1 MRIILHG
8 PAYQALRR
16 GLRAFG
22 VIALALGSVGAAGA
36 RADVTGPEIVGWV
49 NAQRAAQGI
58 PAAILHDA
66 ALSDG
71 CAKHNAYGRLNN
83 VLLHDEDPALPGY
96 TAQGDAAAGTSVLYR
111 GTTWTAT
118 RNPFETAPLHLHALL
133 APRLDRMGASE
144 DQGFGCATTTASRA
158 RPAPSTDR
166 TYTYPGNGATGW
178 VLSQVASESPY
189 TPGEKATPPIPANTR
204 TGPYLYVMFDGPTV
218 TLQDIAQGSSA
229 TLTGPQGPLTVSVVD
244 NGTPGLRGYL
254 PTGMQVIPIA
264 PLLPATTYTASV
276 AASVTTQ
283 GGIGPPRSFS
293 HTWSFTTEALPDT
306 SITSG
311 PSGAVASSSASFAFS
326 STKPGSS
333 FECKLDAGGWVFCSS
348 PKSLTALADGSHTW
362 SVRARDQAGNIDP
375 SPATRT
381 WTVDT
386 TPPQTSITSGPTG
399 TVASGAATFAY
410 SSTESGSFQCR
421 LDAGAWVACAS
432 PRALSGLP
440 DGAHTWS
447 VRAIDVA
454 GNVDLSPA
462 TRTWTVDTTPPDT
475 SIGTGPSGTVA
486 SSAASFSFSATE
498 TAASFECRLDTGAWV
513 ACASPRALSGL
524 SDGSHTWSVRARDV
538 AGNLDPSPATRTWTV
553 DATSP
558 DTSIASG
565 PAGTVA
571 SGAASFSFS
580 ATEAGLLECKL
591 DAGQWAACASPRA
604 LSGLADGSHTFS
616 VRGADAA
623 GNVDPSPATRSW
635 TVDTTA
641 PQTTIDSGPT
651 GSVQQTGAT
660 FTMSASE
667 AGSSFACRLD
677 AGAWAAC
684 ASPRSL
690 SGLADGTHTFD
701 VRATDPIG
709 NTATTPATRTWTVDT
724 IAPSSPTPNDVDPD
738 SPANDPAPKVKGTAA
753 AGSTVRLYTD
763 TFCSSAVAATGS
775 ATDFAAPGLAV
786 SVANGSSTTYWATAT
801 DAAGNRSA
809 CSSSS
814 VTYVEIAVAT
824 TTPPPPAPPPPP
836 PVDDDTAPTA
846 RLSGSTS
853 QRLGKTVRVGVRCS
867 DEACRA
873 TATGS
878 VQVPRIGAA
887 KSRRFTLTK
896 AVRGIGKGPT
906 ATLAP
911 KLSYPARV
919 AIRRALRRHRRITVR
934 LRVKVADA
942 ANNARTLTRQVKLR
956 L

>member
-1 MRIILHG
+1 
-8 PAYQALRR
+8 
-16 GLRAFG
+16 
-22 VIALALGSVGAAGA
+22 
-36 RADVTGPEIVGWV
+36 
-49 NAQRAAQGI
+49 
-58 PAAILHDA
+58 
-66 ALSDG
+66 
-71 CAKHNAYGRLNN
+71 
-83 VLLHDEDPALPGY
+83 
-96 TAQGDAAAGTSVLYR
+96 
-111 GTTWTAT
+111 
-118 RNPFETAPLHLHALL
+118 
-133 APRLDRMGASE
+133 
-144 DQGFGCATTTASRA
+144 
-158 RPAPSTDR
+158 
-166 TYTYPGNGATGW
+166 
-178 VLSQVASESPY
+178 
-189 TPGEKATPPIPANTR
+189 
-204 TGPYLYVMFDGPTV
+204 
-218 TLQDIAQGSSA
+218 
-229 TLTGPQGPLTVSVVD
+229 
-244 NGTPGLRGYL
+244 
-254 PTGMQVIPIA
+254 
-264 PLLPATTYTASV
+264 
-276 AASVTTQ
+276 
-283 GGIGPPRSFS
+283 
-293 HTWSFTTEALPDT
+293 
-306 SITSG
+306 
-311 PSGAVASSSASFAFS
+311 
-326 STKPGSS
+326 
-333 FECKLDAGGWVFCSS
+333 
-348 PKSLTALADGSHTW
+348 
-362 SVRARDQAGNIDP
+362 
-375 SPATRT
+375 
-381 WTVDT
+381 
-386 TPPQTSITSGPTG
+386 
-399 TVASGAATFAY
+399 
-410 SSTESGSFQCR
+410 
-421 LDAGAWVACAS
+421 
-432 PRALSGLP
+432 
-440 DGAHTWS
+440 
-447 VRAIDVA
+447 
-454 GNVDLSPA
+454 
-462 TRTWTVDTTPPDT
+462 
-475 SIGTGPSGTVA
+475 
-486 SSAASFSFSATE
+486 
-498 TAASFECRLDTGAWV
+498 
-513 ACASPRALSGL
+513 
-524 SDGSHTWSVRARDV
+524 V

-786 SVANGSSTTYWATAT
+786 SVGNGSSTTYWATAT